1 MILTTMNCRRI
12 DNIQRHLDKMFGE
25 SSQHQSQEAEGGESG
40 RLRSKKDKTK
50 AVGLEEEKFGP
61 LCIE

>member
-25 SSQHQSQEAEGGESG
+25 SSQHQSQEAGGGKSG
-40 RLRSKKDKTK
+40 RLRSKKDKK
-50 AVGLEEEKFGP
+50 RLSGLKKKNSVHFVDE
-61 LCIE
+61 